1 MCMCVYEDMCVS
13 IYVGVSL
20 CVCACVCRRVYVC
33 ASVYVCVFVF
43 LCVSLSLYLRIHG
56 QVAALITFS
65 LWVPAS
71 SPQWWT
77 EQNQTDTTFDIR

>member
-1 MCMCVYEDMCVS
+1 MCVHLCMYIYVSSCVCVS
-13 IYVGVSL
+13 V
-20 CVCACVCRRVYVC
+20 CVC
-33 ASVYVCVFVF
+33 
-43 LCVSLSLYLRIHG
+43 LRIHG

-65 LWVPAS
+65 MWVPAP